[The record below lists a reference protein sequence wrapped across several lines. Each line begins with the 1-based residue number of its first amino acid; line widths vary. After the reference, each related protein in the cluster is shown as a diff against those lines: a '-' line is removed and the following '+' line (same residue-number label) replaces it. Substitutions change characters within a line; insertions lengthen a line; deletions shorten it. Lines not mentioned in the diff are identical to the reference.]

1 MRFLTTITGGRFLR
15 RARFLVWRWQR
26 HIIFA
31 IGGLAVGL
39 VGVGMAV
46 GADAAQ
52 AVFKS
57 LLAWSPL
64 AAFVVT
70 PAGFGVAAWLTRRFF
85 PGTQGSGIP
94 QAIAARRLQATGAR
108 AKLVGL
114 RPAIGKV
121 LLTLMGLGV
130 GASIGREGPTVQV
143 GASVMFLIGR
153 LSPRRQAGL
162 ILAGSAA
169 GVAAA
174 FNTPLAGIVF
184 AIEEMSRSFEARTS
198 GLIIGAV
205 ILAGLFSLA
214 TLGNYTY
221 FGTTADML
229 HPGID
234 WLAVPVCAVICGL
247 AGGLFSR
254 TLIEL
259 PDGIPGT
266 AGAYIRRHP
275 IVFAVGCGVLTALCG
290 YASGGAV
297 NGTGYSYARDVL
309 HGTHA
314 LPLVFGPLKFLAT
327 TLSAISGLPGGI
339 FSPSLSVG
347 AGLGADL
354 AKLFPTAPLGA
365 IALIGMVSYFA
376 GVVQAPIT
384 SFVIVS
390 EMTDNHA
397 MLLPLMA
404 AALIATAAS
413 KLICHDGV
421 YHVLSHRFVHPESR
435 E

>member
-1 MRFLTTITGGRFLR
+1 MNLFRNITAGGRLR
-15 RARFLVWRWQR
+15 LLRLLVWRWQR

-31 IGGLAVGL
+31 VGGLAVGL
-39 VGVGMAV
+39 AGVGMAI
-46 GADAAQ
+46 GANEAQ
-52 AVFKS
+52 DLFQA
-57 LLAWSPL
+57 LLDWSPA
-64 AAFVVT
+64 AAFAT
-70 PAGFGVAAWLTRRFF
+70 TTIGFALAAWLTRRFF
-85 PGTQGSGIP
+85 PATQGSGIP
-94 QAIAARRLQATGAR
+94 QAIAARQLEGVHERT
-108 AKLVGL
+108 KLVGL
-114 RPAIGKV
+114 RPAIGKI
-121 LLTLMGLGV
+121 LLTLFGLCI

-162 ILAGSAA
+162 ILAGAAA

-205 ILAGLFSLA
+205 ILAGLVSLA

-221 FGTTADML
+221 FGTTAAAL
-229 HPGID
+229 NPGIG
-234 WLAVPVCAVICGL
+234 WLAILVCGVVCGL

-254 TLIEL
+254 LLIAIPAGL
-259 PDGIPGT
+259 PGA
-266 AGAYIRRHP
+266 AGAWMRRHP
-275 IVFAVGCGVLTALCG
+275 VLFAAGCGALTALCG
-290 YASGGAV
+290 YFSRGTI
-297 NGTGYSYARDVL
+297 NGTGYAYARDIL
-309 HGTHA
+309 HGAHS
-314 LPLVFGPLKFLAT
+314 LPFVFGPLKFIAT
-327 TLSAISGLPGGI
+327 TLSAVSGLPGGI

-354 AKLFPTAPLGA
+354 ASLFPNTPLSA

-404 AALIATAAS
+404 AALIATACS
-413 KLICHDGV
+413 RLICREGV
-421 YHVLSHRFVHPESR
+421 YHALSHRFLAQET
-435 E
+435 